1 MILYCVRVARGN
13 DAWIPTSRDNAL
25 HIPRKINTII
35 DYLVKLKRLDFI
47 GGRNDRTYGGRFSQ
61 TSRIRPTVK
70 LQKLFIECSAKDFDF
85 HQHEA
90 ETIILNDFD
99 TDAEGNII

>member
-13 DAWIPTSRDNAL
+13 DAWIPTSRYNAL

-47 GGRNDRTYGGRFSQ
+47 GGRNDRTYGGGFSH
-61 TSRIRPTVK
+61 TSRIRPTAE
-70 LQKLFIECSAKDFDF
+70 LHKLFIKCASTEFDF
-85 HQHEA
+85 HFDKA